1 MPFTPFRAQKKATLA
16 GLFLLTV
23 ISKTLCFVN
32 RRQTEYAENI
42 VFAEIFPIFCF
53 SLLHFLKIC
62 VIIGIYTKYGF
73 RCMTQFELRGIFM
86 ARRYDSE
93 DAKRRI
99 LSACVRLFIE
109 KGYKRTTM
117 NDIIHDADVSAGTFQ
132 NIFRTKD
139 GVLMELAHVMFDGQF
154 GSARA
159 VVGKNAS
166 PVLLYAVETSI
177 QMTLAELNENLR
189 EIYVEAYTHPETA
202 EYIYQH
208 TSTELMQIFGKYLPC
223 CRESDFYEMEIGSAG
238 LMRSYM
244 ARPCDKYFTLA
255 HKLERFLSM
264 SLSAYRVPE
273 EEQRAVLDAISK
285 TDIVAVSNGVMQKL
299 FEMLAMKFEFEL
311 K

>member
-1 MPFTPFRAQKKATLA
+1 
-16 GLFLLTV
+16 
-23 ISKTLCFVN
+23 
-32 RRQTEYAENI
+32 
-42 VFAEIFPIFCF
+42 
-53 SLLHFLKIC
+53 
-62 VIIGIYTKYGF
+62 
-73 RCMTQFELRGIFM
+73 M

-132 NIFRTKD
+132 NVFRTKD
-139 GVLMELAHVMFDGQF
+139 GVLMELVRVMFEGQF

-166 PVLLYAVETSI
+166 PVLLYAVENSI
-177 QMTLAELNENLR
+177 QMTLAELKENLR

-202 EYIYQH
+202 EYIYQQ

-223 CRESDFYEMEIGSAG
+223 CSESDFYEMEIGSAG

-264 SLSAYRVPE
+264 SLSAYRVLE

>member
-1 MPFTPFRAQKKATLA
+1 
-16 GLFLLTV
+16 
-23 ISKTLCFVN
+23 
-32 RRQTEYAENI
+32 
-42 VFAEIFPIFCF
+42 
-53 SLLHFLKIC
+53 
-62 VIIGIYTKYGF
+62 
-73 RCMTQFELRGIFM
+73 M

-132 NIFRTKD
+132 NVFRTKD
-139 GVLMELAHVMFDGQF
+139 GVLMELVRVMFEGQF

-202 EYIYQH
+202 EYIYQQ

-223 CRESDFYEMEIGSAG
+223 CNESDFYEMEIGSAG

-244 ARPCDKYFTLA
+244 ARPDRKSTRLNSS
-255 HKLERFLSM
+255 HIEESRMPS
-264 SLSAYRVPE
+264 SA
-273 EEQRAVLDAISK
+273 
-285 TDIVAVSNGVMQKL
+285 
-299 FEMLAMKFEFEL
+299 
-311 K
+311 

>member
-1 MPFTPFRAQKKATLA
+1 
-16 GLFLLTV
+16 
-23 ISKTLCFVN
+23 
-32 RRQTEYAENI
+32 
-42 VFAEIFPIFCF
+42 
-53 SLLHFLKIC
+53 
-62 VIIGIYTKYGF
+62 
-73 RCMTQFELRGIFM
+73 MTQFELRGIFM

-132 NIFRTKD
+132 NVFRTKD
-139 GVLMELAHVMFDGQF
+139 GVLMELVRVMFEGQF

-202 EYIYQH
+202 EYIYQQ

-223 CRESDFYEMEIGSAG
+223 CSESDFYEMEIGSAG

-273 EEQRAVLDAISK
+273 EEKRAVLDAISK

>member
-1 MPFTPFRAQKKATLA
+1 
-16 GLFLLTV
+16 
-23 ISKTLCFVN
+23 
-32 RRQTEYAENI
+32 
-42 VFAEIFPIFCF
+42 
-53 SLLHFLKIC
+53 
-62 VIIGIYTKYGF
+62 
-73 RCMTQFELRGIFM
+73 MTQFELRGIFM

-202 EYIYQH
+202 EYIYQQ

-273 EEQRAVLDAISK
+273 AEQRAVLDAIAK